1 MIQTL
6 NSHTHEYTTLLFF
19 VFFVISKHVHSQ
31 DLKWNK
37 IDQEIWLGYNT
48 IYNPIQ

>member
-1 MIQTL
+1 MNTL
-6 NSHTHEYTTLLFF
+6 QSYFF

-37 IDQEIWLGYNT
+37 IDQ
-48 IYNPIQ
+48 

>member
-1 MIQTL
+1 MK
-6 NSHTHEYTTLLFF
+6 HTTLLFF

-37 IDQEIWLGYNT
+37 IDQ
-48 IYNPIQ
+48 